1 MPTASRTISASCPD
15 YDAVVWYLGD
25 NRITQDPEDEL
36 IQTVFGQLPDI
47 GVAERQ
53 QYLTMAVRDYL
64 NEGGKL
70 IHAGET
76 AQYGGLP
83 GISDVVG
90 GLYYGSTATTPRSAS
105 SRRAFRASST
115 TA

>member
-1 MPTASRTISASCPD
+1 MLGH
-15 YDAVVWYLGD
+15 YDAVALVPGE

-36 IQTVFGQLPDI
+36 IPTPFGQLPDI

-53 QYLTMAVRDYL
+53 QYLTLAVRDYL

-70 IHAGET
+70 VHAGET
-76 AQYGGLP
+76 RRTTACSASGRSSAASTTGL
-83 GISDVVG
+83 
-90 GLYYGSTATTPRSAS
+90 TATRPPECVIQTI
-105 SRRAFRASST
+105 RASST